1 MVSLP
6 NSSRGRAKRLGDAL
20 AALVGAGLIGAC
32 SPAPTPAPDT
42 NLLLIT
48 IDTLRADVLQ
58 TYGEERPTSPG
69 LLAFSESAVVFE
81 EAHAA
86 SSWTLPTLSSLHT
99 SLLSSSHGAW
109 TFQSRLPESATTLAE
124 RLLVAGYDTAA
135 VIQHVFLGRRYGL
148 NQGFVHYD
156 DELVDDF
163 EKSHEAITSEEIA
176 QRGAQFLAAKA
187 ASDDERPWFLWMHF
201 FDPHA
206 VYHRHEEEAQVFGD
220 ASDFE
225 LYRGEVAWT
234 DKHLSPLLDSLA
246 EWGFAEDTVV
256 VLTADHGE
264 AFEEHGVGGH
274 GKNLYRET
282 VRVPL
287 MMRVPG
293 VEPRRV
299 SDFVSMVDV
308 KPTLLELL
316 GLPQPKGLAGRSLAP
331 ALRGEAL
338 GMRPI
343 VSELGRKQNRR
354 AAAVIEDGYKLI
366 WEIDAERQQLFN
378 LRTDRLEQRDLSADE
393 PDRLEALTR
402 RLNDLRREAR
412 ENALED
418 DGVAVAT
425 SDAELKALQA
435 LGYAEDE

>member
-1 MVSLP
+1 M
-6 NSSRGRAKRLGDAL
+6 SRPPRIDARLRWPIAAL
-20 AALVGAGLIGAC
+20 ALAC
-32 SPAPTPAPDT
+32 SACGGSAPEPET

-58 TYGEERPTSPG
+58 PYGEERPTSPG
-69 LLAFSESAVVFE
+69 LLAFAEDAVIFE
-81 EAHAA
+81 EAHAS

-109 TFQSRLPESATTLAE
+109 TFQSRLPGSAVTLAE
-124 RLLVAGYDTAA
+124 RLLLAGYDTAA

-163 EKSHEAITSEEIA
+163 EKSHEAITSEEISR
-176 QRGAQFLAAKA
+176 RGLDFLEGKA
-187 ASDDERPWFLWMHF
+187 ATDDDRPWFLWMHY

-206 VYHRHEEEAQVFGD
+206 VYQRHEEEARVFGD
-220 ASDFE
+220 STDYE

-234 DKHLSPLLDSLA
+234 DKHLGPVLASLEELGLA
-246 EWGFAEDTVV
+246 DNTIVV
-256 VLTADHGE
+256 VTADHGE

-293 VEPRRV
+293 VEARRV
-299 SDFVSMVDV
+299 PGFVSMLDV

-316 GLPQPKGLAGRSLAP
+316 GLPRPNELAGRSLAP
-331 ALRGEAL
+331 VFDGGSVAA
-338 GMRPI
+338 RPV
-343 VSELGRKQNRR
+343 VSELARKPNRR
-354 AAAVIEDGYKLI
+354 AASLIEDGYKLI
-366 WEIDAERQQLFN
+366 WEIDAERQQLFD
-378 LRTDRLEQRDLSADE
+378 LTEDRLEQRDLSNAA
-393 PDRLEALTR
+393 PRLLERMTK
-402 RLNDLRREAR
+402 RLNSLRESAR
-412 ENALED
+412 EVALED
-418 DGVAVAT
+418 DGLGVET